1 MTCMHTHT
9 TIPALAARPTG
20 LRLAYCVRAIF
31 PQHGYGGLERAGT
44 DLMRHLLL
52 AGADVALFTRPFP
65 GAGPIAPPEGAT
77 GRLTVHTVRYDRLP
91 LPMRPN
97 SIPARLTN
105 YPAFVEDMGRRVE
118 RFALRGF
125 VQGVYAQGLCAW
137 GVRRAAGWG
146 VPTVANPQGLEE
158 FKVRDPLKRLA
169 YAPFRAWV
177 RAGCRAAHRVIATD
191 HAMRD
196 EVTRLLG
203 LDPRRVVVIPNG
215 VDVQAARS
223 LVSPQVRE
231 RLAERWPALASPRI
245 ALRGISVGRMEANK
259 GFDRLLRALARALP
273 GDGWVWF
280 MVGEG
285 TARPALEAL
294 ASTLGLSEQVVFT
307 GQVSDAELHNLY
319 EACDLFAHP
328 SLYEGSSLV
337 TLEAM
342 VHRLP
347 VVATHVGG
355 IPDKVIEGET
365 GFLVPPGDEAG
376 LAGRLAWMARHPQE
390 RARMGEAGARL
401 AVERFGWDKIA
412 AQTMRLFEQLLDERT
427 ACRPMGA

>member
-1 MTCMHTHT
+1 MTRLT
-9 TIPALAARPTG
+9 ALK
-20 LRLAYCVRAIF
+20 LAYCVRAIF

-65 GAGPIAPPEGAT
+65 GAGPIAPPEGAP
-77 GRLTVHTVRYDRLP
+77 GRLTVHTVRYERMPVP

-97 SIPARLTN
+97 SISARLTN

-118 RFALRGF
+118 RFALKGY
-125 VQGVYAQGLCAW
+125 VQAVYAHGLCAW
-137 GVRRAAGWG
+137 GVRRAAQWG
-146 VPTVANPQGLEE
+146 VPTVANPHGLEE
-158 FKVRDPLKRLA
+158 FKVRDPLKWLA

-177 RAGCRAAHRVIATD
+177 RAGCRAAHRVVATD
-191 HAMRD
+191 HAMRS
-196 EVTRLLG
+196 EVTRLLR
-203 LDPRRVVVIPNG
+203 LDPDKVVVIPNG

-223 LVSPQVRE
+223 LVSPKVRE
-231 RLAERWPALASPRI
+231 RLAERWPALASPHL
-245 ALRGISVGRMEANK
+245 ALKGISVGRMEANK

-273 GDGWVWF
+273 GDDWVWF

-307 GQVSDAELHNLY
+307 GQVTDAELHNLY
-319 EACDLFAHP
+319 EVCELFALP

-342 VHRLP
+342 AHGLP
-347 VVATHVGG
+347 VVATRVGG

-376 LAGRLAWMARHPQE
+376 LADRLAWMAHHPQE

-401 AVERFGWDKIA
+401 AAQRFDWHRIALQTVE
-412 AQTMRLFEQLLDERT
+412 LFERLLDEAL
-427 ACRPMGA
+427 ACRTMEVPSSL